1 MWNPAP
7 YIWTMLEI
15 EKRNR
20 QDNERISES
29 YNYTFDDIEE
39 VDEDY
44 PKFRDLK
51 DILDAEENMPKLKF
65 NTIMGW
71 FMEIVGF
78 GLIISGFVL
87 MSNDYFDGGVISFDV
102 GIVLML
108 VGIYFFFRSF
118 SLL

>member
-39 VDEDY
+39 ADEDY
-44 PKFRDLK
+44 PKFRDLE
-51 DILDAEENMPKLKF
+51 DILDAEEIMPKLKF

-87 MSNDYFDGGVISFDV
+87 MFND
-102 GIVLML
+102 L
-108 VGIYFFFRSF
+108 
-118 SLL
+118 

>member
-1 MWNPAP
+1 MWNPAS

-29 YNYTFDDIEE
+29 YTYTFDDTEE
-39 VDEDY
+39 VVENY
-44 PKFRDLK
+44 PKFRDLE

-65 NTIMGW
+65 NTIIGW
-71 FMEIVGF
+71 FMGIVGF

-87 MSNDYFDGGVISFDV
+87 MSNDYFDGGVISFGV
-102 GIVLML
+102 GIVLMF
-108 VGIYFFFRSF
+108 VGIYFFFC
-118 SLL
+118 SLLL

>member
-20 QDNERISES
+20 QDNERVSES
-29 YNYTFDDIEE
+29 YDYTLDDIEE
-39 VDEDY
+39 VEEEY
-44 PKFRDLK
+44 PKFRDLE

-87 MSNDYFDGGVISFDV
+87 MSNDYFDGGVISFEV

-118 SLL
+118 LLL

>member
-29 YNYTFDDIEE
+29 CNYTFEEE
-39 VDEDY
+39 VEEDY
-44 PKFRDLK
+44 PKFRDLE
-51 DILDAEENMPKLKF
+51 DILDTEENMPKLKF
-65 NTIMGW
+65 NTIIGW

-78 GLIISGFVL
+78 GLVILGFVL
-87 MSNDYFDGGVISFDV
+87 MSNDYFDSGVISFGV
-102 GIVLML
+102 GIALMF
-108 VGIYFFFRSF
+108 VGIYFFFC
-118 SLL
+118 SLLL